1 MFYSSTA
8 MTNNIPDSVYSAHL
22 VSKLKTM
29 QSKSP
34 LELSG
39 QMSKYEITFIALN
52 HQNVGIVFE
61 HNLTDTLCSLYFLAG
76 ESLSQ

>member
-52 HQNVGIVFE
+52 H
-61 HNLTDTLCSLYFLAG
+61 
-76 ESLSQ
+76 